1 MASAAADSTTNHLK
15 NETRTRH
22 ETGLPFRFGPLDP
35 LVSQVRRNLQG
46 TLFRTIVGETP
57 PQQRETRTAPGW
69 FDADSVTW
77 RVHQDP
83 SVLLGGVRALMLQTM
98 HPLAMAGV
106 ADHSDYKHDP
116 LARLWRTSAYVS
128 AVTFGSEA
136 EAEAAIRG
144 VNRAHRTVHGTAPD
158 GRAYSANDPELKRWV
173 HLAMVDSFLVAYR
186 RYGTIDLRA
195 DEIDGY
201 IEEQAFVGAKL
212 GIDSCPTTLK
222 QLRAYFSDLRA
233 AGELTASPVAR
244 DTVRWLLRVKL
255 SGPTYA
261 PYALLATAALNS
273 LPAWVRLQLRLP
285 VLPITDR
292 LLVRPAAGA
301 LFKTV
306 GWAMSAPSPITG
318 N

>member
-1 MASAAADSTTNHLK
+1 MASAAAEGTTHI
-15 NETRTRH
+15 RH

-35 LVSQVRRNLQG
+35 VVSQLRRSLQG
-46 TLFRTIVGETP
+46 SLFRTIVGDAP
-57 PQQRETRTAPGW
+57 APRQAVRVVPGW
-69 FDADSVTW
+69 FGADSVTW

-106 ADHSDYKHDP
+106 AEHSDYKNDP
-116 LARLWRTSAYVS
+116 LGRLWRTSAYVS
-128 AVTFGSEA
+128 AVTFGTEA

-144 VNRAHRTVHGTAPD
+144 MNRAHRSVHGVAPD
-158 GRAYSANDPELKRWV
+158 GRPYSANDPELKRWV

-186 RYGTIDLRA
+186 RYGAGDLRA
-195 DEIDGY
+195 GEIDGY
-201 IEEQAFVGAKL
+201 IAEQAFVGSKL
-212 GIDSCPTTLK
+212 GIDDCPTTLNDM
-222 QLRAYFSDLRA
+222 RTYFSDLRA

-255 SGPTYA
+255 SGPTRA

-273 LPAWVRLQLRLP
+273 LPAWVKMQLRLP
-285 VLPITDR
+285 VLPVTDR
-292 LLVRPAAGA
+292 LVVRPAAGA

-306 GWAMSAPSPITG
+306 GWAMSAPPPSRSRSSSR
-318 N
+318 